1 MWKFYT
7 GDDSPGFKM
16 YVPLVL
22 NPDAARVTGFFVCR
36 SVCYHVYCHHT
47 QQHQKAIPTG
57 LVLHRRYFNDRDL
70 I

>member
-22 NPDAARVTGFFVCR
+22 NPDAARVTGFF
-36 SVCYHVYCHHT
+36 SVSFSLLPRLLPPHT
-47 QQHQKAIPTG
+47 TAPKSDTNGFGATQAI
-57 LVLHRRYFNDRDL
+57 F
-70 I
+70 